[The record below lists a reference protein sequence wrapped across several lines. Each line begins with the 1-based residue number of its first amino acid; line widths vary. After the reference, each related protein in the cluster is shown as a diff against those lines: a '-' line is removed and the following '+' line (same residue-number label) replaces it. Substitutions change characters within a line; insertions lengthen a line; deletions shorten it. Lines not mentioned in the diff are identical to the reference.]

1 VIETDDGARIAVEIR
16 DGQGTVL
23 GTAIGKKREITVKAG
38 ECNIDVT
45 VQDSGG
51 EQRFLTDHFIL
62 TRNGKQ
68 TVDARRE
75 AAKFEP
81 ATAPA
86 SLATDP
92 PTIPASAD
100 PDRRAAEWVL
110 SIGGGISIKENG
122 KERQMRGFLKYL
134 PQRAFELTVVRCDGN
149 EKVSDAALAHFKD
162 CKNLTQLSLSGTQ
175 VSDAGLANFKD
186 CKNLNHLNLS
196 GSQVSDAGLANFKD
210 CKNLNYLDLSGTQVS
225 DAGLAHFKDC
235 KNLTH
240 LDLSG
245 TQVKGAGLANFK
257 DCKNLTGLA
266 LNGTQVSDAG
276 IKHLAGLTNLEV
288 LDLRRTKATAAG
300 VAELK
305 KALPS
310 CVIVWDE
317 GESEGGKK

>member
-1 VIETDDGARIAVEIR
+1 MADLQTERDERIPRPPQPRRLPWRWITAAAAVLLAAAGLYFAPQMIRIVTNKGTIVIETDDGARIAVEIR

-100 PDRRAAEWVL
+100 PDRRAAEWCCR
-110 SIGGGISIKENG
+110 S
-122 KERQMRGFLKYL
+122 
-134 PQRAFELTVVRCDGN
+134 A
-149 EKVSDAALAHFKD
+149 AAL
-162 CKNLTQLSLSGTQ
+162 
-175 VSDAGLANFKD
+175 VS
-186 CKNLNHLNLS
+186 
-196 GSQVSDAGLANFKD
+196 
-210 CKNLNYLDLSGTQVS
+210 
-225 DAGLAHFKDC
+225 
-235 KNLTH
+235 
-240 LDLSG
+240 
-245 TQVKGAGLANFK
+245 
-257 DCKNLTGLA
+257 
-266 LNGTQVSDAG
+266 
-276 IKHLAGLTNLEV
+276 
-288 LDLRRTKATAAG
+288 RRTVRNGRCAG
-300 VAELK
+300 F
-305 KALPS
+305 
-310 CVIVWDE
+310 
-317 GESEGGKK
+317 